1 MGEDFH
7 VLMDCY
13 DGTEVC
19 KIISIFLLHLLDDII
34 AQENLGLYRDDG
46 LGIFKNVFGPKMKRK
61 KKDIQ
66 KRYLKI
72 MNLTLP

>member
-19 KIISIFLLHLLDDII
+19 EIISIFLLHLLNDVI
-34 AQENLGLYRDDG
+34 AKFR
-46 LGIFKNVFGPKMKRK
+46 
-61 KKDIQ
+61 
-66 KRYLKI
+66 
-72 MNLTLP
+72 TA